1 MNRFQLNITL
11 LCNFFNHLSSRQRR
25 HLLKGLSWPMWSVW
39 IRSHLWKQ
47 LTQQSGTQKEFIDE
61 KFLKAKKYNGLFL
74 DKRLKVSVSRDF
86 LPVLFSWLELIWV
99 PEKHTKI
106 FQLRFRFHRDI
117 QKVWLRDVHVHRGV
131 EILGLV
137 NPFIQ

>member
-1 MNRFQLNITL
+1 
-11 LCNFFNHLSSRQRR
+11 
-25 HLLKGLSWPMWSVW
+25 MWSVW